1 MNTGRYRVLGPQE
14 IELTIT
20 PPDDRTGLEA
30 HRDSLYRRLELGYAR
45 IERGL
50 AEGEEVTTWEDFWV
64 SLLRE
69 YERVCDELQ
78 RDLAA

>member
-1 MNTGRYRVLGPQE
+1 MKERYRIIGPQSQRE
-14 IELTIT
+14 ESISHD
-20 PPDDRTGLEA
+20 PDALET

-50 AEGEEVTTWEDFWV
+50 AEGSDVTTWEDFWIA
-64 SLLRE
+64 LLRE
-69 YERVCDELQ
+69 YEHVCDELQ